1 MYNKLNEGL
10 IGDNADFDWKAYVQ
24 TVASVYTYRR
34 VDNTMDDTTEINLAN
49 KCARALVKDMCE
61 HKQLDKA
68 ELYGKIN
75 TTKENDNYDY
85 YD

>member
-34 VDNTMDDTTEINLAN
+34 VDNTMDDTTEIDLAN

-61 HKQLDKA
+61 HEQLDNMR
-68 ELYGKIN
+68 LYDKIN
-75 TTKENDNYDY
+75 TTKENDDNYN
-85 YD
+85 

>member
-61 HKQLDKA
+61 HEQLDTMR
-68 ELYGKIN
+68 LRDKIN
-75 TTKENDNYDY
+75 TTKENDDNYN
-85 YD
+85 

>member
-1 MYNKLNEGL
+1 MYNKLTAGL
-10 IGDNADFDWKAYVQ
+10 IGDNADVDWKAYVQ
-24 TVASVYTYRR
+24 TVASVYTDRR

-61 HKQLDKA
+61 HEQLDKA
-68 ELYGKIN
+68 ELYGKID